1 MNTMFCGG
9 NASHKTRSVRK
20 PTCGKISTV
29 HPPYIVRLRI
39 HPMSASLAA
48 TAPAMLATVSSSGL
62 AGQMVTVPIGF
73 EMLAVVAASITGAL
87 TAREQRLDLVGAVCL
102 AVLCSLGGGVLRDVI
117 LQVGSV
123 YILDQPLALPAAVIT
138 AAIAFVI
145 PSLLE
150 KQDRLIAILDIFAV
164 GLFAATG
171 ADKAYVY
178 GFEPIVCVMMGF
190 FTAVGGG
197 MLRDI
202 CLGRTPNIFQR
213 SNFYAVAAIG
223 GAIAYV
229 LVADAGVSN
238 VIALIVCVSTTMLLR
253 FISLAYDIK
262 SPADMDIAEA
272 IHRSRRQVRNT
283 TRPETTRLSLDE
295 LEGRRE
301 RVQADIARRRH
312 LERRKA
318 ALDRLRKHRKARAHR
333 KLDV

>member
-1 MNTMFCGG
+1 
-9 NASHKTRSVRK
+9 
-20 PTCGKISTV
+20 
-29 HPPYIVRLRI
+29 
-39 HPMSASLAA
+39 MSALLAA
-48 TAPAMLATVSSSGL
+48 TTPAVLATV
-62 AGQMVTVPIGF
+62 AGGGVASQMVTVPIGF
-73 EMLAVVAASITGAL
+73 EMLAVVTASVTGAL
-87 TAREQRLDLVGAVCL
+87 TAREQKLDLVGAICL
-102 AVLCSLGGGVLRDVI
+102 AVLCSLGGGLLRDVT

-138 AAIAFVI
+138 AAITFVI

-202 CLGRTPNIFQR
+202 CLGRTPYIFQR

-223 GAIAYV
+223 GAVSYV
-229 LVADAGVSN
+229 LLADLDISHI
-238 VIALIVCVSTTMLLR
+238 IAVIVCVAVTMLLR

-262 SPADMDIAEA
+262 SPTDMDIAEA
-272 IHRSRRQVRNT
+272 VRRSRRSVRT
-283 TRPETTRLSLDE
+283 STRPQTTNRSADE

-312 LERRKA
+312 RERKKDALERLKRHRQQRA
-318 ALDRLRKHRKARAHR
+318 NRRLDL
-333 KLDV
+333 

>member
-29 HPPYIVRLRI
+29 HPPYIVHLRI
-39 HPMSASLAA
+39 RPMSASLAA
-48 TAPAMLATVSSSGL
+48 TAPAMLAAVSSSGL

-87 TAREQRLDLVGAVCL
+87 TAREQKLDLVGG
-102 AVLCSLGGGVLRDVI
+102 LGGGVLRDVI

-283 TRPETTRLSLDE
+283 TRPETTRRSLDE

-301 RVQADIARRRH
+301 RVQADIAHRRH